1 MTGRVT
7 VAGDTNRPAKGS
19 NDMRGAVV
27 IAATVAALSIGIAD
41 AAHADGVDQRP
52 VNDCINKAV
61 AEFDDGIADPAIV
74 ARKALDRCTP
84 IILEGVHEQMK
95 QEGRT
100 DTRAFEER
108 RADVLNF
115 LLEAAEGQV
124 EHRRNP
130 RAQTGD

>member
-1 MTGRVT
+1 
-7 VAGDTNRPAKGS
+7 
-19 NDMRGAVV
+19 MRGAVV
-27 IAATVAALSIGIAD
+27 IAATAAALSIGIAD
-41 AAHADGVDQRP
+41 AARADDVDQRP

-74 ARKALDRCTP
+74 ARKALDQCTP
-84 IILEGVHEQMK
+84 IILEGIHEQME

-130 RAQTGD
+130 RAQPGN